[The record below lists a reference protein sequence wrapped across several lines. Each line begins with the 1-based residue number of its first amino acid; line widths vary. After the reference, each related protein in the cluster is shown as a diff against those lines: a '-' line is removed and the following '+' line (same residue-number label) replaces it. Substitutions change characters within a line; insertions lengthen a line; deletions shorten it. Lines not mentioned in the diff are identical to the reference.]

1 MKFVSMISSIYFS
14 SSIVSSILDPS
25 FFIPLTIIYVAGVGE
40 YELLD
45 RIERSRCEK

>member
-1 MKFVSMISSIYFS
+1 MKFVPMISSIYFS
-14 SSIVSSILDPS
+14 SSIVSTFLYPS

-45 RIERSRCEK
+45 RIGRSRCGK